1 MNLTEPF
8 EQVRSRI
15 GQACQRFGLT
25 AERAQLLAVS
35 KTFGPQAVLQAI
47 AQGQFHFGE
56 NYVQEAVEKRAAV
69 EALLKEK
76 GDANKTPMPTV
87 PTVHWHFIGPLQS
100 NKTRDIA
107 ETMDWIHSIDRLKIA
122 QRLIDQRPT
131 RLAPLQACLQVNISK
146 EASKS
151 GVAPGEEAVALAL
164 AIAKLDPK
172 GERLVLRGLM
182 AIPEASQDEAQQRHW
197 FAELRKL
204 KKTVNQA
211 LAAEGQ
217 RELDVLSMGMSAD
230 LEAAVAESDPDH
242 GFTWLRV
249 GSALFGSRPLKQPHE
264 KT

>member
-15 GQACQRFGLT
+15 GQACQRFGLA

-47 AQGQFHFGE
+47 TQGQRHFGE
-56 NYVQEAVEKRAAV
+56 NYVQEAVEKRATV
-69 EALLKEK
+69 KALMEEK
-76 GDANKTPMPTV
+76 GDAYETPM

-100 NKTRDIA
+100 NKTRDVA

-122 QRLIDQRPT
+122 QRLIDQRPPG
-131 RLAPLQACLQVNISK
+131 LAPLQTCLQVNISK

-151 GVAPGEEAVALAL
+151 GVAPGEETVALAL
-164 AIAKLDPK
+164 TVAKLDPK

-182 AIPEASQDEAQQRHW
+182 AIPEASQDEAQQCHW

-217 RELDVLSMGMSAD
+217 LELDVLSMGMSAD
-230 LEAAVAESDPDH
+230 LEAAVAESDPDQ

-249 GSALFGSRPLKQPHE
+249 GSALFGSRPFKQPHS